1 MNHQYQVTIFRAE
14 QLQKLRNVR
23 ILSPSIIQIITGSKR
38 LFWKDSAAELSHSEL
53 LLCEASASLS
63 FENMPHKGRFL
74 SRVFSFQFQPSQGML
89 DLSEERSNDLGLP
102 TVQADRSLQDSLNA
116 LFSLDI
122 QSMSKETQQ
131 FWLQGLYQQLAEKG
145 VLHRLFISS
154 NVSFSQ
160 KLSHY
165 LSHSPDEKHPLE
177 SVAERFAMS
186 RATLIRK
193 LKLEGMQYREVLA
206 EVRLSHA
213 LYLMQNGQ
221 QNVAMLAQSCGYQ
234 SEGRFSQRFKGKFG
248 LSPSEYIK
256 TVVSSTVASNKVA
269 TP

>member
-1 MNHQYQVTIFRAE
+1 MNHQYQVTVFRAE

-38 LFWKDSAAELSHSEL
+38 IFWKDSAAELTHSEL
-53 LLCEASASLS
+53 LLCKASASLS
-63 FENMPHKGRFL
+63 FENIPQKGRFL
-74 SRVFSFQFQPSQGML
+74 SRVFSFHFQSNQAML
-89 DLSEERSNDLGLP
+89 ELSEKNPNASDLP
-102 TVQADRSLQDSLNA
+102 TVGADRSLQDSLNA
-116 LFSLDI
+116 LFTFDR
-122 QSMSKETQQ
+122 QSMSETTQQ

-145 VLHRLFISS
+145 VLHRLFSSS

-165 LSHSPDEKHPLE
+165 LSHSPDEKHSLE
-177 SVAERFAMS
+177 DVAERFAMS
-186 RATLIRK
+186 RATLICK

-221 QNVAMLAQSCGYQ
+221 QNVTMLAQSCGYQ
-234 SEGRFSQRFKGKFG
+234 FEGHFSQRFKGKFG

-256 TVVSSTVASNKVA
+256 TVTSRV
-269 TP
+269 

>member
-1 MNHQYQVTIFRAE
+1 MNHQYQVTVFRAE

-38 LFWKDSAAELSHSEL
+38 LFWKESAAELTQSEL
-53 LLCEASASLS
+53 LLCQASAPLS
-63 FENMPHKGRFL
+63 FENMPYKGRFL
-74 SRVFSFQFQPSQGML
+74 SRVFSFQFQPTQAML
-89 DLSEERSNDLGLP
+89 DFSEQRSDELELP
-102 TVQADRSLQDSLNA
+102 TIKADQSLQDSLNA
-116 LFSLDI
+116 LFTFDR
-122 QSMSKETQQ
+122 QSMSEATQQ

-145 VLHRLFISS
+145 VLHHLFIGS

-186 RATLIRK
+186 RTTLIRK

-213 LYLMQNGQ
+213 LFLMQNGQ

-256 TVVSSTVASNKVA
+256 TVASDRVA

>member
-1 MNHQYQVTIFRAE
+1 MNHQYQVTVFRAE

-38 LFWKDSAAELSHSEL
+38 IFWKDSAAELTHSEL
-53 LLCEASASLS
+53 LLCEASVSLR
-63 FENMPHKGRFL
+63 FENMPQKGRFL
-74 SRVFSFQFQPSQGML
+74 SRVFSFHFQPNKAML
-89 DLSEERSNDLGLP
+89 EVSEKNSKTSDFP
-102 TVQADRSLQDSLNA
+102 SVAVDRNLQDSLNA
-116 LFSLDI
+116 LFTFDR
-122 QSMSKETQQ
+122 QSMSETTQQ

-145 VLHRLFISS
+145 VLHRLFTSS

-177 SVAERFAMS
+177 DVAERFAMS

-221 QNVAMLAQSCGYQ
+221 QNVTMLAQSCGYQ
-234 SEGRFSQRFKGKFG
+234 FEGHFSQRFKGKFG

-256 TVVSSTVASNKVA
+256 TVTSRV
-269 TP
+269 

>member
-1 MNHQYQVTIFRAE
+1 
-14 QLQKLRNVR
+14 
-23 ILSPSIIQIITGSKR
+23 
-38 LFWKDSAAELSHSEL
+38 
-53 LLCEASASLS
+53 
-63 FENMPHKGRFL
+63 MPHKGR
-74 SRVFSFQFQPSQGML
+74 SFREYSAFNSNHLKGCL

-102 TVQADRSLQDSLNA
+102 TVKANRNLQDSLNA
-116 LFSLDI
+116 LFSFDT

-145 VLHRLFISS
+145 VLHRLFASA

-160 KLSHY
+160 KLTHY

-213 LYLMQNGQ
+213 LLSD
-221 QNVAMLAQSCGYQ
+221 AKRTAECGD
-234 SEGRFSQRFKGKFG
+234 
-248 LSPSEYIK
+248 
-256 TVVSSTVASNKVA
+256 VSSVLRLSIGRAF
-269 TP
+269 

>member
-1 MNHQYQVTIFRAE
+1 M
-14 QLQKLRNVR
+14 
-23 ILSPSIIQIITGSKR
+23 
-38 LFWKDSAAELSHSEL
+38 SE
-53 LLCEASASLS
+53 
-63 FENMPHKGRFL
+63 
-74 SRVFSFQFQPSQGML
+74 
-89 DLSEERSNDLGLP
+89 
-102 TVQADRSLQDSLNA
+102 T
-116 LFSLDI
+116 
-122 QSMSKETQQ
+122 TQQ

-145 VLHRLFISS
+145 VLHRLFSSS

-160 KLSHY
+160 KISHY

-177 SVAERFAMS
+177 DVAERFAMS

-221 QNVAMLAQSCGYQ
+221 QNVTMLAQSCGYQ

-256 TVVSSTVASNKVA
+256 TVASRG
-269 TP
+269 

>member
-1 MNHQYQVTIFRAE
+1 M
-14 QLQKLRNVR
+14 L
-23 ILSPSIIQIITGSKR
+23 
-38 LFWKDSAAELSHSEL
+38 ELSEKNPN
-53 LLCEASASLS
+53 AS
-63 FENMPHKGRFL
+63 
-74 SRVFSFQFQPSQGML
+74 
-89 DLSEERSNDLGLP
+89 DLP
-102 TVQADRSLQDSLNA
+102 TVGADRSLQDSLNA
-116 LFSLDI
+116 LFTFDR
-122 QSMSKETQQ
+122 QSMSETTQQ

-145 VLHRLFISS
+145 VLHRLFTSS

-165 LSHSPDEKHPLE
+165 FSHSPDEKHPLE
-177 SVAERFAMS
+177 DVAERFAMS

-213 LYLMQNGQ
+213 LFLMQNGQ
-221 QNVAMLAQSCGYQ
+221 QNVTMLAQSCGYQ

-256 TVVSSTVASNKVA
+256 TVASRA
-269 TP
+269 

>member
-1 MNHQYQVTIFRAE
+1 MNHQYQVTVFRAE

-38 LFWKDSAAELSHSEL
+38 IFWKDSAAELTHSEL
-53 LLCEASASLS
+53 LLCKASASLS
-63 FENMPHKGRFL
+63 FENIPQKGRFL
-74 SRVFSFQFQPSQGML
+74 SRVFSFHFQSNQAML
-89 DLSEERSNDLGLP
+89 ELSEKNPNASDLP
-102 TVQADRSLQDSLNA
+102 TVGADRSLQDSLNA
-116 LFSLDI
+116 LFTFDR
-122 QSMSKETQQ
+122 QSMSETTQQ
-131 FWLQGLYQQLAEKG
+131 FRLQGLYQQLAEKG
-145 VLHRLFISS
+145 VLHRLFSSS

-165 LSHSPDEKHPLE
+165 LSHSPDEKHSLE
-177 SVAERFAMS
+177 DVAERFAMS
-186 RATLIRK
+186 RATLICK

-221 QNVAMLAQSCGYQ
+221 QNVTMLAQSCGYQ
-234 SEGRFSQRFKGKFG
+234 FEGHFSQRFKGKFG

-256 TVVSSTVASNKVA
+256 TVTSRV
-269 TP
+269 

>member
-1 MNHQYQVTIFRAE
+1 MNHQYQVTTFRAE

-38 LFWKDSAAELSHSEL
+38 LFWKESPFDLSHSQL

-63 FENMPHKGRFL
+63 FENLPHKGRFL
-74 SRVFSFQFQPSQGML
+74 SRVFSFHYQPTQAML
-89 DLSEERSNDLGLP
+89 ELSEERASSESLP
-102 TVQADRSLQDSLNA
+102 TVDADRALQESLNA
-116 LFSLDI
+116 LFSFDV

-131 FWLQGLYQQLAEKG
+131 FWLLGLYQQLAEKG
-145 VLHRLFISS
+145 ALHQLFVSA
-154 NVSFSQ
+154 NASFSQ

-165 LSHSPDEKHPLE
+165 LSRSPDEKHPLE
-177 SVAERFAMS
+177 AVAEHFAMS

-193 LKLEGMQYREVLA
+193 LKHEGKQYREVLA

-213 LYLMQNGQ
+213 LYLMQHGQ

-248 LSPSEYIK
+248 LTPSDYIK
-256 TVVSSTVASNKVA
+256 TVTAN
-269 TP
+269 

>member
-1 MNHQYQVTIFRAE
+1 
-14 QLQKLRNVR
+14 
-23 ILSPSIIQIITGSKR
+23 
-38 LFWKDSAAELSHSEL
+38 
-53 LLCEASASLS
+53 
-63 FENMPHKGRFL
+63 
-74 SRVFSFQFQPSQGML
+74 
-89 DLSEERSNDLGLP
+89 
-102 TVQADRSLQDSLNA
+102 
-116 LFSLDI
+116 
-122 QSMSKETQQ
+122 
-131 FWLQGLYQQLAEKG
+131 
-145 VLHRLFISS
+145 
-154 NVSFSQ
+154 
-160 KLSHY
+160 
-165 LSHSPDEKHPLE
+165 
-177 SVAERFAMS
+177 MS

>member
-1 MNHQYQVTIFRAE
+1 
-14 QLQKLRNVR
+14 
-23 ILSPSIIQIITGSKR
+23 
-38 LFWKDSAAELSHSEL
+38 
-53 LLCEASASLS
+53 
-63 FENMPHKGRFL
+63 
-74 SRVFSFQFQPSQGML
+74 
-89 DLSEERSNDLGLP
+89 
-102 TVQADRSLQDSLNA
+102 
-116 LFSLDI
+116 
-122 QSMSKETQQ
+122 
-131 FWLQGLYQQLAEKG
+131 
-145 VLHRLFISS
+145 
-154 NVSFSQ
+154 
-160 KLSHY
+160 
-165 LSHSPDEKHPLE
+165 PDEKHPLE

-221 QNVAMLAQSCGYQ
+221 QNVAVLAQSCGYQ

-256 TVVSSTVASNKVA
+256 TVVSNRVASNKVA

>member
-1 MNHQYQVTIFRAE
+1 MNHQYQVTVFRAE

-38 LFWKDSAAELSHSEL
+38 LFWKDSAAELTHSEL

-74 SRVFSFQFQPSQGML
+74 SRVFSFHFQPTQAML
-89 DLSEERSNDLGLP
+89 ELSEQCAAEFEYLTLE
-102 TVQADRSLQDSLNA
+102 ADRSLQDTLNA
-116 LFSLDI
+116 LFTFDR
-122 QSMSKETQQ
+122 QSMSETTQQ

-145 VLHRLFISS
+145 VLHRLFTRS

-165 LSHSPDEKHPLE
+165 LSHSPDEKHSLE
-177 SVAERFAMS
+177 DVAERFAMS

-221 QNVAMLAQSCGYQ
+221 HNVTMLAQSCGYQ

-256 TVVSSTVASNKVA
+256 TVASRA
-269 TP
+269 